1 MEISGIKRHIAVM
14 ARSSPKTATIIG
26 AGVVGMATAYELARR
41 GLSVTIIDRWDE
53 PGQGTSFANG
63 AQLSY
68 QYTDALASPYL
79 RKSLFSLAT
88 GQVPEF
94 RLHLRAD
101 PDYARWFLSFLR
113 NCTSSRWHQN
123 TAAALELGLQ
133 SKAAMTALLDTHSLD
148 FLHRTSGKIH
158 IYHDADTFSAALE
171 AMEIK
176 REHGATQRTVDRD
189 EATAIEPAIALA
201 EGCLVG
207 FIHSTGE
214 EVGDP
219 LLFCREMLRVLKAD
233 YGATFLP
240 ETDVSA
246 VVDHESGATVRG
258 KRLNDGGNVELASD
272 LVIVCAG
279 HKTPGLLR
287 PFRYLPIE
295 PMKGYSLTLPA
306 TNASP
311 VVSITDT
318 SNRFVITR
326 LGDKV
331 RMAGLAEIGAHHVDI
346 DPAQTDLIRATVRA
360 VLPAAAEFEEPGSA
374 WAGLRPMTPDQLPRI
389 GMATPH
395 IGFNAG
401 HGQLGWTF
409 AMGSA
414 ERLAIAALG

>member
-1 MEISGIKRHIAVM
+1 MEISVITRHMAPM

-26 AGVVGMATAYELARR
+26 TGVVGMATAYELARR
-41 GLSVTIIDRWDE
+41 GLSVILVDRWDE

-79 RKSLFSLAT
+79 RKSLIPLAL
-88 GQVPEF
+88 GRVPEF
-94 RLHLRAD
+94 RLHLNAD

-133 SKAAMTALLDTHSLD
+133 SKAAMAALLETHSLD
-148 FLHRTSGKIH
+148 FLHRTSGKLH
-158 IYHDADTFSAALE
+158 IYHDADTFAAALE
-171 AMEIK
+171 AMDIK
-176 REHGATQRTVDRD
+176 REHGATQRTVDQE
-189 EATAIEPAIALA
+189 EAAAIEPAIALA
-201 EGCLVG
+201 EGSLVG
-207 FIHSTGE
+207 FIHTTGE

-219 LLFCREMLRVLKAD
+219 LLFCREMLRVLKTEYD
-233 YGATFLP
+233 ATFVQ
-240 ETDVSA
+240 ETEIQALTEHDG
-246 VVDHESGATVRG
+246 GASLRG
-258 KRLNDGGNVELASD
+258 KNLSDGSDVELTSD

-279 HKTPGLLR
+279 HKTPTLLR
-287 PFRYLPIE
+287 SFGYLPIE

-306 TNASP
+306 TYASP

-346 DPAQTDLIRATVRA
+346 DPAQTDLIRATVRS
-360 VLPAAAEFEEPGSA
+360 VLPAAAEFEEPGTA

-395 IGFNAG
+395 IGYNAG

-414 ERLAIAALG
+414 ERLATAALG